1 MEPQYSVIISCFN
14 EEDNIERCV
23 RSVVAACPDAEVL
36 VVHGGTDR
44 TGEITL
50 ELAQKFGKVRL
61 VHNENDRGKGHAIR
75 TGIAAAT
82 CDVHVQF
89 DADNQFFA
97 EDLPALVAPILEQG
111 EPVLNQQER

>member
-50 ELAQKFGKVRL
+50 ELAQKFEAEHGRK
-61 VHNENDRGKGHAIR
+61 
-75 TGIAAAT
+75 
-82 CDVHVQF
+82 HVSHHIPLK
-89 DADNQFFA
+89 N
-97 EDLPALVAPILEQG
+97 
-111 EPVLNQQER
+111 